1 MLEIEKDTIQNVP
14 TILHVTFQAV
24 TRIIWMRG
32 LYQALEAA
40 QLVQRKAPYVK
51 TYVKIL
57 RSDPNGSRIK
67 KIL

>member
-40 QLVQRKAPYVK
+40 QLVQQKAPF
-51 TYVKIL
+51 VKIL